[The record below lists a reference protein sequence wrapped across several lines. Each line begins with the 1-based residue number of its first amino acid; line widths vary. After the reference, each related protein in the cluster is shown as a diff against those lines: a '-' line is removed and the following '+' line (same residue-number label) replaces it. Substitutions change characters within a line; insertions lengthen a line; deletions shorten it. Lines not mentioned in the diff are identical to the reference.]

1 MTITIFIIHVTVKKE
16 STKRE
21 KERCNYCVH
30 EKKTVCCKIV
40 GKDKHLH
47 CVSIITGRDSKR
59 RRHLYLS
66 TQS

>member
-21 KERCNYCVH
+21 KERCNYCV
-30 EKKTVCCKIV
+30 VCCKIV
-40 GKDKHLH
+40 GKDKHLR
-47 CVSIITGRDSKR
+47 CVSIITIITGRDSKR